1 MQPEK
6 VTRVLV
12 VEDDPG
18 VRSTVAMVFRLNG
31 YEVESAVDGFDALD
45 KMRERLPDIL
55 FSDLNMPQMSGY
67 ELLSV
72 VRRRFPSVK
81 VIATSGAYNGPHVPS
96 GIVADAFYAKGRS
109 SAEEL
114 LELVQEIVH
123 LDLPIRDES
132 LAPVWIPRNGRDAL
146 GKPFV
151 VMHCTEC
158 LRSFPFTVETEP
170 TGDMLSTSCL
180 YCPHEINYVIDFS
193 RSIDSPQ
200 KRATWKATFLRSQ
213 QGRIHAQSAI
223 DQTAIADVRQEL
235 DQPRVAHSVR
245 RRR

>member
-123 LDLPIRDES
+123 LD
-132 LAPVWIPRNGRDAL
+132 
-146 GKPFV
+146 
-151 VMHCTEC
+151 
-158 LRSFPFTVETEP
+158 
-170 TGDMLSTSCL
+170 
-180 YCPHEINYVIDFS
+180 
-193 RSIDSPQ
+193 
-200 KRATWKATFLRSQ
+200 
-213 QGRIHAQSAI
+213 
-223 DQTAIADVRQEL
+223 
-235 DQPRVAHSVR
+235 
-245 RRR
+245 